1 MSPRWLVAEQNH
13 RNKRLTQAASWG
25 SQDRLAASDRD
36 YRKSGRDQ
44 RDCAGFGGSA
54 GGIRLDKKGVVAAD
68 WVGVKRGSYLLNY
81 AVFVIRIRGQA
92 LNSNGGQVN
101 RGGGITGKSGTEPN
115 VT

>member
-1 MSPRWLVAEQNH
+1 
-13 RNKRLTQAASWG
+13 
-25 SQDRLAASDRD
+25 
-36 YRKSGRDQ
+36 
-44 RDCAGFGGSA
+44 
-54 GGIRLDKKGVVAAD
+54 
-68 WVGVKRGSYLLNY
+68 LLNC